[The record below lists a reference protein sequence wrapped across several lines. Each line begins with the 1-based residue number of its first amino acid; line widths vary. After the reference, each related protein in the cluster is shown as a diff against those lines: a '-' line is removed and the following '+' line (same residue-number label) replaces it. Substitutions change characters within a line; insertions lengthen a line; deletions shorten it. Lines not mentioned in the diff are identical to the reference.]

1 MIDRTY
7 LIIDR
12 AARDILVVLTSI
24 IASKSAFNIGRKVM
38 YEKRSSLVSNIV
50 KILIRKK
57 DRDQV
62 TKGQQGKKM
71 ARKEKM
77 IF

>member
-12 AARDILVVLTSI
+12 GARDILVVLTSI
-24 IASKSAFNIGRKVM
+24 IASKSAFNIGRKLM

-62 TKGQQGKKM
+62 TKGK
-71 ARKEKM
+71 
-77 IF
+77 

>member
-12 AARDILVVLTSI
+12 AARDILVVFTSI

-62 TKGQQGKKM
+62 TKGK
-71 ARKEKM
+71 
-77 IF
+77 

>member
-12 AARDILVVLTSI
+12 AARDILVVFTSI

-71 ARKEKM
+71 ARKEKR